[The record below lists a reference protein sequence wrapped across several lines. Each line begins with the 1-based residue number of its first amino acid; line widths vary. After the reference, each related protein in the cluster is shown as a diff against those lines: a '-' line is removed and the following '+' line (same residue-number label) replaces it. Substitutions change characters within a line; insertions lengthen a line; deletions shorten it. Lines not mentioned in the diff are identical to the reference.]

1 MSALD
6 KHQQSTQMIEE
17 LGENAIFQFSPPL
30 VRFVEFILAHDI
42 VLIFV
47 RSGGLD
53 NGYENSKWK
62 TLEEPKSIFPLNKY
76 HISVY
81 QHDTLSITHFI
92 IPKKFSKNVAIST
105 VGLLLFGKWLEP
117 LWGSKEF
124 LKFIIVV
131 NLLTS
136 ICVFVT
142 AIALYYITRQES
154 YLYTAFS
161 GFHGVLS
168 GFLVGMKQILP
179 DQELSLFILK
189 IKAKVYICNF
199 QVDANSRCIDLSC
212 HKLLHNGFCVLP
224 SNFII
229 WHIYELD
236 ILTISDSSA
245 DTRGDTLDGSPMPGS
260 DSVDAIR
267 RRISSSLLYFLMPSS
282 GVHNQILKTL
292 EYSVLLSH
300 RSRFPLALDSSRFHF
315 NDKNNLRCTCVAF
328 HHILGQDLHGK
339 IWWDGDSVGR
349 ERGARALE
357 QRLAAEK
364 LSATGKLEGTS
375 HEGAAENV

>member
-1 MSALD
+1 MLS
-6 KHQQSTQMIEE
+6 SS
-17 LGENAIFQFSPPL
+17 SPPQPLQTGGSRFHAGFTRLCKGLAVVL
-30 VRFVEFILAHDI
+30 VGGYVLLQIFPSILPYV
-42 VLIFV
+42 VLIPSRTIPFAWN
-47 RSGGLD
+47 LITA
-53 NGYENSKWK
+53 GYVEQ
-62 TLEEPKSIFPLNKY
+62 SILG
-76 HISVY
+76 
-81 QHDTLSITHFI
+81 
-92 IPKKFSKNVAIST
+92 VAIST
-105 VGLLLFGKWLEP
+105 VGLLLFGRWLEP

-168 GFLVGMKQILP
+168 GFLVGLKQILP

-189 IKAKVYICNF
+189 IKAKWMPTLVALISVATSFFTMDSVSYLPTVLFGIYMSWIYLRYF
-199 QVDANSRCIDLSC
+199 QRRPETS
-212 HKLLHNGFCVLP
+212 HKGDPSDDFSFSSFFPEFLRPVLDPIASLFHWVFCGR
-224 SNFII
+224 
-229 WHIYELD
+229 
-236 ILTISDSSA
+236 ISDSSA
-245 DTRGDTLDGSPMPGS
+245 DTRGDTLDGSLMPGS
-260 DSVDAIR
+260 DSIDAIR
-267 RRISSSLLYFLMPSS
+267 R
-282 GVHNQILKTL
+282 
-292 EYSVLLSH
+292 
-300 RSRFPLALDSSRFHF
+300 
-315 NDKNNLRCTCVAF
+315 
-328 HHILGQDLHGK
+328 
-339 IWWDGDSVGR
+339 R